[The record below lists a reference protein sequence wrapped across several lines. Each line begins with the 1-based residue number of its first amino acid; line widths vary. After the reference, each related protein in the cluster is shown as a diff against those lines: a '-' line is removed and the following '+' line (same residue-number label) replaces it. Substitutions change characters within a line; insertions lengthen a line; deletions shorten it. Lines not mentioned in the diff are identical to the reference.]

1 MVRVTHS
8 YSVQT
13 GTFVMGPCFA
23 GAQEAAQK
31 TKS

>member
-8 YSVQT
+8 CSVQT
-13 GTFVMGPCFA
+13 GTFVMEPCFA
-23 GAQEAAQK
+23 GAPEAAQK